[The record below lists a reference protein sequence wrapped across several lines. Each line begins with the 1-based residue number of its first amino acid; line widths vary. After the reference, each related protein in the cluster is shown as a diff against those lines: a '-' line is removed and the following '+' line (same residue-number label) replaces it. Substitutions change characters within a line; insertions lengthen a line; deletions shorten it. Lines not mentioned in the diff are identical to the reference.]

1 MSINHFEPNR
11 RRRQQRNEGEGNRTA
26 ARQFNEAQREFVEDE
41 SWKPEARK
49 AAQALDSAHE
59 GEELRQAEEKA
70 RAKAGPDAN
79 R

>member
-11 RRRQQRNEGEGNRTA
+11 RRRPQLNEGEGNRTA

-41 SWKPEARK
+41 CWKPEARK
-49 AAQALDSAHE
+49 AAQALDNPRE
-59 GEELRQAEEKA
+59 GEELSEAEEKA